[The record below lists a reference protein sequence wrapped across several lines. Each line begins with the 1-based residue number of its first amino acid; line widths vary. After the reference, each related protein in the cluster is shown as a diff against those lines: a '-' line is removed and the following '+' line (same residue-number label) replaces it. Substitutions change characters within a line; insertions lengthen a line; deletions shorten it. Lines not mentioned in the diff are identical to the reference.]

1 MTCPGDVRW
10 SPYYLACKHDILL
23 KQMRTLICCQY
34 HQYVER
40 NVRPIMLWV
49 VGTVLILVLVPVCIA
64 LDETTSVINVMVSP
78 SLLDLLRCSGMTSYV
93 FSNNM
98 MLGGR
103 GVLYT
108 HIELRRCC
116 RSRLGGMCMLHTT

>member
-1 MTCPGDVRW
+1 MRR
-10 SPYYLACKHDILL
+10 
-23 KQMRTLICCQY
+23 KQRRTLTCCQY

-108 HIELRRCC
+108 HIEL
-116 RSRLGGMCMLHTT
+116 